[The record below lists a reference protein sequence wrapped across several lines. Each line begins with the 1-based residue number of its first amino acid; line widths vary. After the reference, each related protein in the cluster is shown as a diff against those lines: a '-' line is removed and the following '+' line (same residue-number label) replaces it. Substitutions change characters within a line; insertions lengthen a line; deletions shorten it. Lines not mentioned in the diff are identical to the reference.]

1 MDKEEKQYTLKS
13 LHKSLLKQDKKFQE
27 NWDFFVSFIDE
38 KEFWKKHDFEFNDL
52 NLNELK
58 VKYIENQEIETF
70 VTLLDEY
77 INQTYK
83 KNKNEFKDINYSSDE
98 LNFVLEELNCLE
110 NDDYIEDDK
119 FINENN
125 KEETTII
132 TIENKKI
139 K

>member
-1 MDKEEKQYTLKS
+1 MDKEENQYTLKS

-27 NWDFFVSFIDE
+27 NWDVFVSFMDE
-38 KEFWKKHDFEFNDL
+38 KEFWKNHDFEFNDL

-110 NDDYIEDDK
+110 NNDYIEDDK